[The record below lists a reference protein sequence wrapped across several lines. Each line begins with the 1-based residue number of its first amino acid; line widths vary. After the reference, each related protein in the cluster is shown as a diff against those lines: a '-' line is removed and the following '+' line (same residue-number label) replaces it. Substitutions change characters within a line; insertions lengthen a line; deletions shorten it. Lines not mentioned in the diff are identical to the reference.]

1 MLVSK
6 PTSIFNI
13 QYLESSISSFQ
24 SHISY
29 HKGVLVNISKRDK
42 KILTIGGLAVAAF
55 LFITYVIS
63 PFFESE
69 QEIRDKT
76 EQREGLLK
84 KYEKIINQKSEVEK
98 NLAQMKRKLA
108 KIKGKLLK
116 GSTPSLAAAEM
127 QKMLEKIS
135 KVHDLELKSV
145 KVKEA
150 EKEGDFLVIPLE
162 LRLTTDLNRTT
173 KFLTDLEKNQKYL
186 IIPQLKISVKNQR
199 DPKEVIVTIV
209 VSGFFMEEGT
219 KDKKDV

>member
-1 MLVSK
+1 
-6 PTSIFNI
+6 
-13 QYLESSISSFQ
+13 
-24 SHISY
+24 
-29 HKGVLVNISKRDK
+29 VNISKRDK

-98 NLAQMKRKLA
+98 DLAQMKRKLA

-162 LRLTTDLNRTT
+162 LRLTTDLNRTR

>member
-1 MLVSK
+1 M
-6 PTSIFNI
+6 
-13 QYLESSISSFQ
+13 
-24 SHISY
+24 
-29 HKGVLVNISKRDK
+29 NISKRDK

-98 NLAQMKRKLA
+98 DLAQMKRKLA

-162 LRLTTDLNRTT
+162 LRLTTDLNRTR

>member
-1 MLVSK
+1 M
-6 PTSIFNI
+6 
-13 QYLESSISSFQ
+13 
-24 SHISY
+24 
-29 HKGVLVNISKRDK
+29 NISKRDK
-42 KILTIGGLAVAAF
+42 KILTIGSLAVAAF
-55 LFITYVIS
+55 LFITYVIT

-98 NLAQMKRKLA
+98 NLAQMKRQLS

-162 LRLTTDLNRTT
+162 LRLTTDLNRTR

>member
-1 MLVSK
+1 M
-6 PTSIFNI
+6 
-13 QYLESSISSFQ
+13 
-24 SHISY
+24 
-29 HKGVLVNISKRDK
+29 NISKRDK

-55 LFITYVIS
+55 LFITYVIT

-76 EQREGLLK
+76 DQGEILLK

-98 NLAQMKRKLA
+98 NLAQMKRNLS

-162 LRLTTDLNRTT
+162 LRLTTDLNRTR

>member
-1 MLVSK
+1 MK
-6 PTSIFNI
+6 
-13 QYLESSISSFQ
+13 
-24 SHISY
+24 
-29 HKGVLVNISKRDK
+29 ISKRDK

-98 NLAQMKRKLA
+98 DLAQMKRKLA

-162 LRLTTDLNRTT
+162 LRLTTDLNRTR